1 MNEQQV
7 MELVCS
13 ILGVQPLTATHMAFG
28 HNSITYD
35 VALPNRNVIV
45 RTNLDAK
52 VFAKTE
58 YNLTILTRLGLPV
71 PRVLVTDLTKNN
83 YPFAY
88 MLLEKIPGRDLRYGL
103 GNMTPTQMTRV
114 AEQIVF
120 FQRQVATLP
129 IGKGFGYVP
138 IGEQGPFSSWLDLVQ
153 FEMNRVVNNADIPV
167 LDEWKVQLNHLLRKY
182 KSYLEQLQPV
192 CFLDDVTTKNVIVLH
207 GELQGL
213 IDFDCVC
220 YGDPLWTI
228 GLTKTAIVSEVGIK
242 ALFYV
247 EELCRIGQLTI
258 EQRRIVDLYAAI
270 HALNFIQRLMTK
282 EGSEWVA
289 RMTKITEGW
298 IKKKALL
305 LPYNSCHHQ
314 HNHNCT
320 DTIVE
325 QVQDNTGPDGA
336 GAPAHEGE
344 RESNEEENG
353 ERAEV
358 GMCNGEEE

>member
-7 MELVCS
+7 MELVFN
-13 ILGVQPLTATHMAFG
+13 IVGVNPLTATHMVFG
-28 HNSITYD
+28 HNSTTYD
-35 VALPNRNVIV
+35 VTLPDRNIIV
-45 RTNLDAK
+45 RMNRDAN

-58 YNLTILTRLGLPV
+58 HNLTILARLSLPV
-71 PRVLVTDLTKNN
+71 PCVLATNLTRKQ

-88 MLLEKIPGRDLRYGL
+88 MLLEKIPGRDLRYEL
-103 GNMTPTQMTRV
+103 GNMTPPQMTRV

-120 FQRQVATLP
+120 FQRQVAALP

-138 IGEQGPFSSWLDLVQ
+138 IGKQGPFSSWLDLVQ
-153 FEMNRVVNNADIPV
+153 FEMNRVVNNAHIPV
-167 LDEWKVQLNHLLRKY
+167 LDEWRVQLNHLLRKY
-182 KSYLEQLQPV
+182 KGYLEQIQPV

-228 GLTKTAIVSEVGIK
+228 GLTKTAIVSDVGTE

-247 EELCRIGQLTI
+247 EELCRIGQLTT

-270 HALNFIQRLMTK
+270 HALDFMQRLMTK

-289 RMTKITEGW
+289 RMTEITEGW
-298 IKKKALL
+298 IKGKH
-305 LPYNSCHHQ
+305 Y
-314 HNHNCT
+314 
-320 DTIVE
+320 
-325 QVQDNTGPDGA
+325 GY
-336 GAPAHEGE
+336 
-344 RESNEEENG
+344 
-353 ERAEV
+353 
-358 GMCNGEEE
+358 